1 MKPIEP
7 ILLVAPNKSGVAA
20 QTFPSAESP
29 VSAPAPPRTFRGLPN
44 GKPAPGGGRQNAP
57 KRRGLQI
64 RRLHRLSLGAVG
76 LSLLFS
82 GAGFAWIQHL
92 DQEGRASDTLLQI
105 KTKLIAVHGF
115 SAMFFV
121 LWLGTLLVSHVSQ
134 AWKARKNR
142 PNGTFFLA
150 AVGLLTLSG
159 YALYYLSN
167 ESLRAA
173 DGQFHLWL
181 GVAAP
186 ALLGWHIWCG
196 RKAVNRHKAENS
208 MQADLKPI
216 ELAGI
221 QKSSQW
227 RGDRYE
233 PECVQK

>member
-1 MKPIEP
+1 MKPPKP
-7 ILLVAPNKSGVAA
+7 ILLDAPNQSGLAA
-20 QTFPSAESP
+20 QTFPSTESR
-29 VSAPAPPRTFRGLPN
+29 VSEAAPLRTFRGQPN
-44 GKPAPGGGRQNAP
+44 GKPAPRGGRQNAP
-57 KRRGLQI
+57 KRRGLQF
-64 RRLHRLSLGAVG
+64 RRLHRLSLGAIG
-76 LSLLFS
+76 LSLFFS
-82 GAGFAWIQHL
+82 GVGFAWIQHL
-92 DQEGRASDTLLQI
+92 DEAGRASDSLLQI

-121 LWLGTLLVSHVSQ
+121 LWMGTLLVGHVSQ

-142 PNGTFFLA
+142 PNGAFFLA
-150 AVGLLTLSG
+150 AVGLLMLSG

-167 ESLRAA
+167 ESLRDA

-181 GVAAP
+181 GIAAP

-216 ELAGI
+216 ELGSTQI
-221 QKSSQW
+221 SSQW
-227 RGDRYE
+227 RGHRNE